1 MFGPATG
8 AIMKNIWILVADESV
23 ARIFASH
30 GDSAPLEVVE
40 EITDA
45 AAHADRADLRRDA
58 YGRRGQAAAQGDAG
72 HPGAHQVGPSTV
84 TSSAGEDELHQE
96 AQLFAR
102 RVADYLDDAR
112 NKQRFDELALIAA
125 PRFLGLLRKTLPPSV
140 TDVITREIDKD
151 FKYVANNDLQQ
162 RLADEGIVPA
172 RRDERVNTGR
182 DR

>member
-1 MFGPATG
+1 
-8 AIMKNIWILVADESV
+8 MKNIWILVADESV
-23 ARIFASH
+23 ARVFASH
-30 GDSAPLEVVE
+30 ADAAPLAVVE

-58 YGRRGQAAAQGDAG
+58 YGRRGHAASQGDAG

-96 AQLFAR
+96 AQLFAH
-102 RVADYLDDAR
+102 RVADFLADAR
-112 NKQRFDELALIAA
+112 NKQRYEELVLIAA
-125 PRFLGLLRKTLPPSV
+125 PRFLGLLRKTLPAAV
-140 TDVITREIDKD
+140 ADVVTREIDKD
-151 FKYVANNDLQQ
+151 FIHVPNNDLQQ
-162 RLADEGIVPA
+162 RLADEGVVPA